1 MLYPP
6 SYFLS
11 PSRGSTLL
19 VLLESTL
26 SDLFPNSDKF
36 LPTDH
41 PSNKDKVPYSHIL
54 PTRKMSNR
62 TVQTTWKNNAVQI
75 STMSTSR
82 TVNQGNFAV
91 LACYFTSWKIF
102 ILSKPILHVT
112 ACDRFCEVY
121 LWYDTNEELVTCS
134 SVSWAFGVL
143 QSCLGLSLCV

>member
-1 MLYPP
+1 
-6 SYFLS
+6 
-11 PSRGSTLL
+11 
-19 VLLESTL
+19 
-26 SDLFPNSDKF
+26 
-36 LPTDH
+36 
-41 PSNKDKVPYSHIL
+41 
-54 PTRKMSNR
+54 MSNR

-112 ACDRFCEVY
+112 ACDTFCEVY

-143 QSCLGLSLCV
+143 QSCLGLSLCVLHVIAAMQQSRNTNRSNLLGSTLASCHQKSSKNYTPISIQIYEDREEKPKDTMQ